1 MRKIALS
8 IAATA
13 AVLGAAAVDAKPRL
27 TPQQQLDKLLEG
39 RVAGEPTSCIPQ
51 FETRDMQ
58 ILDKTAI
65 VYGRGT
71 TLWVNIPK
79 SPEYLDD
86 DDILLT
92 KTNGSQLCDLDI
104 VQTLDRTSHVP
115 NGFISLGKFVPYK
128 KVAKAAPPAAD

>member
-1 MRKIALS
+1 MRKIALA

-13 AVLGAAAVDAKPRL
+13 VMLGGATVQAKPKL
-27 TPQQQLDKLLEG
+27 TPQQRLDKLLEG
-39 RVAGEPTSCIPQ
+39 REAGEPVSCIPQ

-65 VYGRGT
+65 VYGRGNT
-71 TLWVNIPK
+71 IWVNVPK
-79 SPEYLDD
+79 NAEHLDD

-104 VQTLDRTSHVP
+104 VQTLDRTSHIP
-115 NGFISLGKFVPYK
+115 NGFLNLGKFVPYK
-128 KVAKAAPPAAD
+128 KVVKPAAPAS

>member
-1 MRKIALS
+1 MRKIALA

-13 AVLGAAAVDAKPRL
+13 IMLGGASVQAKPRL

-39 RVAGEPTSCIPQ
+39 REAGEPTSCIPQ

-65 VYGRGT
+65 VYGRGNT
-71 TLWVNIPK
+71 IWVNVPK
-79 SPEYLDD
+79 NPEHLDD

-92 KTNGSQLCDLDI
+92 RTNGSQLCDLDI
-104 VQTLDRTSHVP
+104 VQTLDRTSQVP
-115 NGFISLGKFVPYK
+115 NGFISLGKFVPYR
-128 KVAKAAPPAAD
+128 KVPKPAAPAN

>member
-1 MRKIALS
+1 MRKIALA

-13 AVLGAAAVDAKPRL
+13 VMLGGATVQAKPKL
-27 TPQQQLDKLLEG
+27 TPQQRLDKLLEG
-39 RVAGEPTSCIPQ
+39 REAGEPVSCIPQ

-65 VYGRGT
+65 VYGRGAT
-71 TLWVNIPK
+71 IWVNVPK
-79 SPEYLDD
+79 NVEHLDD

-104 VQTLDRTSHVP
+104 VQTLDRTSQIP
-115 NGFISLGKFVPYK
+115 NGFLNLGKFVPYR
-128 KVAKAAPPAAD
+128 KVPKPAAPAS